1 MHLGN
6 MHHDLYHIG
15 RTERALTPYGKTLVP
30 NTLAPRL
37 LNISSALPRGGRCFR
52 MAPIKV
58 TFKTVQGN
66 KFELDLDS
74 ADKVCN
80 AV

>member
-1 MHLGN
+1 
-6 MHHDLYHIG
+6 
-15 RTERALTPYGKTLVP
+15 
-30 NTLAPRL
+30 
-37 LNISSALPRGGRCFR
+37 

-74 ADKVCN
+74 AEKVRISVTRLLHSC
-80 AV
+80 ALAWSPSYDHAFCLLIECSPLCRCKP

>member
-1 MHLGN
+1 
-6 MHHDLYHIG
+6 
-15 RTERALTPYGKTLVP
+15 
-30 NTLAPRL
+30 
-37 LNISSALPRGGRCFR
+37 

-74 ADKVCN
+74 TEKVMKCSVRKLQSC
-80 AV
+80 ALACISSYDHASCILTVCCPLRRCKP

>member
-1 MHLGN
+1 
-6 MHHDLYHIG
+6 
-15 RTERALTPYGKTLVP
+15 
-30 NTLAPRL
+30 
-37 LNISSALPRGGRCFR
+37 

-80 AV
+80 ASEASAALLHVCAYGMPARQHDQYFMHSSSADVQRRFKP

>member
-1 MHLGN
+1 
-6 MHHDLYHIG
+6 
-15 RTERALTPYGKTLVP
+15 
-30 NTLAPRL
+30 
-37 LNISSALPRGGRCFR
+37 

-74 ADKVCN
+74 AEKV
-80 AV
+80 VSSDSGLL

>member
-1 MHLGN
+1 
-6 MHHDLYHIG
+6 
-15 RTERALTPYGKTLVP
+15 
-30 NTLAPRL
+30 
-37 LNISSALPRGGRCFR
+37 

-74 ADKVCN
+74 GDKVCD
-80 AV
+80 AI

>member
-1 MHLGN
+1 
-6 MHHDLYHIG
+6 
-15 RTERALTPYGKTLVP
+15 
-30 NTLAPRL
+30 
-37 LNISSALPRGGRCFR
+37 

-74 ADKVCN
+74 GDKVSDFIWTERCLS
-80 AV
+80 APLQPWHIGKAPQSELDAMLKCGCAM

>member
-1 MHLGN
+1 
-6 MHHDLYHIG
+6 
-15 RTERALTPYGKTLVP
+15 
-30 NTLAPRL
+30 
-37 LNISSALPRGGRCFR
+37 

-80 AV
+80 AVRPRVALIHTWNTGMPGSGTSTRTITQR

>member
-1 MHLGN
+1 
-6 MHHDLYHIG
+6 
-15 RTERALTPYGKTLVP
+15 
-30 NTLAPRL
+30 
-37 LNISSALPRGGRCFR
+37 

-74 ADKVCN
+74 ADKVGYAFDPSAALLHLCDYGMPARQHN
-80 AV
+80 QNFMQC

>member
-1 MHLGN
+1 
-6 MHHDLYHIG
+6 
-15 RTERALTPYGKTLVP
+15 
-30 NTLAPRL
+30 
-37 LNISSALPRGGRCFR
+37 

-74 ADKVCN
+74 AEKVILSDSRLLQPC
-80 AV
+80 ALACISSYDHAFCLLIECSPLCRCKP

>member
-1 MHLGN
+1 
-6 MHHDLYHIG
+6 
-15 RTERALTPYGKTLVP
+15 
-30 NTLAPRL
+30 
-37 LNISSALPRGGRCFR
+37 

-66 KFELDLDS
+66 KFELDLES
-74 ADKVCN
+74 SEKVMKSNIRILLSLRPRLYIIVRSCILHTHCMLP

>member
-1 MHLGN
+1 
-6 MHHDLYHIG
+6 
-15 RTERALTPYGKTLVP
+15 
-30 NTLAPRL
+30 
-37 LNISSALPRGGRCFR
+37 

-74 ADKVCN
+74 TDKVIYL
-80 AV
+80 